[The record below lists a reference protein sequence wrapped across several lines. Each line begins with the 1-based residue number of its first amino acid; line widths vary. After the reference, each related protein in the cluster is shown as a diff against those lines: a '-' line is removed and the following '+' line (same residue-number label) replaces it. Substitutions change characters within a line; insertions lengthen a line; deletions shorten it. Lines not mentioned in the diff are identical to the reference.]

1 MTGANYEK
9 ALQFRTLLKS
19 NRELLQQKNSANPAS
34 LLEPIKSDYEKVLLA
49 LTEVKGR
56 NVPALLQSFLRATT
70 VCCNCFCQQ

>member
-1 MTGANYEK
+1 MMGVNYEK

-34 LLEPIKSDYEKVLLA
+34 LLELIKSDYEKVLLA

-56 NVPALLQSFLRATT
+56 SVPALLQRFLRATM